1 MNQGGLISSLW
12 YSLTPA
18 SGKKYK
24 EMTQLPSELHPRA
37 AAWQFGVHSAMLI
50 DRAGHIPL
58 AKRA

>member
-1 MNQGGLISSLW
+1 MKQGGLISSLW

-37 AAWQFGVHSAMLI
+37 AVHSAMLI
-50 DRAGHIPL
+50 DQAGHIPL